1 MGAVQDLE
9 NARIV
14 PFSAPSSSGISG
26 TVLLA
31 VIVSV
36 VVVFAL
42 ACVLAWRHTRHR
54 LSFDAWGL
62 PVRALVRPCPLP
74 HSSAMHGGILTW
86 VPGVTD
92 GALEVSGA

>member
-1 MGAVQDLE
+1 M
-9 NARIV
+9 

-31 VIVSV
+31 VILSV

-62 PVRALVRPCPLP
+62 PVRTLVRTRPL
-74 HSSAMHGGILTW
+74 HNTSTRQRVATRERAQRIWLFKS
-86 VPGVTD
+86 
-92 GALEVSGA
+92 